1 VCARGD
7 GIRRSKDLRA
17 EIGKFPNSTNERKQ
31 MSTKTIKQRVALVAL
46 SALGAG
52 LLSVVPVS
60 SASADANSAP
70 NAATPTFAED
80 VLNIGTTAN
89 ALGAAVATVDAA
101 LSSVGLVATSDIA
114 GGRVAGTTQTA
125 ILLSTGT
132 LAVGTDTS
140 SGDYAVI
147 TVEGGTITGGVGG
160 DAVNSGSTAVVETGG
175 DKFSALIKPNSGVTS
190 MIVRAYSA
198 SASAY
203 SSSASVALAA
213 PSTGTLFGQITVT
226 IAATSASGVMS
237 PAESKLYFAPTT
249 SSTSLT
255 TDSLTNTGSQSNGGL
270 GCVNIQLNDA
280 YGQDI
285 TSPFGLLTVTATNN
299 AVVKLDASTCSAG
312 TTPGST
318 FLASA
323 SPANV
328 VVSVVQPVGGVAL
341 STTLTVSYNG
351 AVVGTK
357 AFTFRGKVA
366 KVTVSS
372 PKIGALDGTSDDL
385 AKVKFED
392 AAGNVIYPTSSST
405 AYPLNSSTL
414 AITAST
420 ATSVTS
426 SAGIAAT
433 TVPNSSTGETGK
445 ISWSCG
451 SVAGSSKISLNW
463 VNTDGTVVTSN
474 LFDAACAGPV
484 YSYTASFDKAS
495 YAPGEVATLSVA
507 FKDIKGNATND
518 YNAFVTG
525 TAAAGDIDAT
535 ISTGGALTAV
545 TSPLAA
551 DRTTNGVKK
560 YTYTVGSTTGSF
572 NAIVKFA
579 ADDAVTVPY
588 SVKASGTNVTNEDV
602 LKSIVS
608 LIASINKQIQ
618 ALQKLIL
625 KRR

>member
-1 VCARGD
+1 MCARGD

-80 VLNIGTTAN
+80 VLNIGTTTN

-198 SASAY
+198 TASAY

-237 PAESKLYFAPTT
+237 PAQRKLYYAPTT
-249 SSTSLT
+249 GSASLT
-255 TDSLTNTGSQSNGGL
+255 TDSLVNTGSQSNGGL

-285 TSPFGLLTVTATNN
+285 TSPFGLLSVTATNN

-318 FLASA
+318 FFAAA

-328 VVSVVQPVGGVAL
+328 VLSVVQPVAGVAL
-341 STTLTVSYNG
+341 STTVTVAYNG
-351 AVVGTK
+351 VVVGTK
-357 AFTFRGKVA
+357 SFTFAGKVA

-372 PKIGALDGTSDDL
+372 PKIGALSGTSVDL

-392 AAGNVIYPTSSST
+392 AVGNIIYPTTSST

-426 SAGIAAT
+426 SAGISNA
-433 TVPNSSTGETGK
+433 VPNSSTGETGK

-451 SVAGSSKISLNW
+451 AVAGSSKISLNW

-507 FKDIKGNATND
+507 FKDIKGNPTND
-518 YNAFVTG
+518 YNTFVTG
-525 TAAAGDIDAT
+525 TVAAGTIDAT

-545 TSPLAA
+545 TSPLEA
-551 DRTTNGVKK
+551 DLTTNGVKK